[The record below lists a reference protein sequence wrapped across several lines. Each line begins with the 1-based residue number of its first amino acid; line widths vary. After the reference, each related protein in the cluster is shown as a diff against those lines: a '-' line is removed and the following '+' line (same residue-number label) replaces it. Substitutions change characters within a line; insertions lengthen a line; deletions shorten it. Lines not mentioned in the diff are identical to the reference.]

1 MRMKPSYLI
10 AATLLI
16 ILPALSGPVLVLAAP
31 PSQDQNLLVNPSFE
45 WGFHFQGGIGE
56 LKVADG
62 WSAWYLDEGQYPP
75 YWKNRRPEFGLTSE
89 PARVHDGWSAQQY
102 GIIYSTHTAGIYQQV
117 SGVPQG
123 ARLHFTMWA
132 HLYAYDEDPKKARPL
147 LHMKIGIDPT
157 GGTDALADRIV
168 WSEEFD
174 AFDWHQFSV
183 EAVAE
188 NSTVTVF
195 TYSSPEWPMKHLTPN
210 WDGASLVL
218 VATPTPT
225 PCPPTSTPAATNTPT
240 LTPTPV
246 DTPTPTATPTP
257 TNTPTP
263 ATGSICVS
271 SFEDS
276 NGNGKRDAGEGLL
289 AGAVFTISNDGRALD
304 SYSSDGIN
312 EPYCFYGLEP
322 GSYLVSEANPAD
334 YESTTNNSWD
344 VALSGGSTANI
355 EFGNRLMPSP
365 TVAPTAT
372 PLPSPMPATGSFTM
386 RQAVYGAGGIVIIA
400 SVILVGLNLLRRH
413 SIP

>member
-132 HLYAYDEDPKKARPL
+132 HLYAYDEDPKKARPP

>member
-117 SGVPQG
+117 SGIPKG

-132 HLYAYDEDPKKARPL
+132 HLYAYDDDSKKARPP

-157 GGTDALADRIV
+157 GGTDALADHIV

-174 AFDWHQFSV
+174 AFQWHQFSV

-188 NSTVTVF
+188 SSTVTVF

-225 PCPPTSTPAATNTPT
+225 PRPPTPTPAATNTPT
-240 LTPTPV
+240 FTPTPV
-246 DTPTPTATPTP
+246 NTPTPTATPTP
-257 TNTPTP
+257 TVTPTP
-263 ATGSICVS
+263 VTSSICVL

-289 AGAVFTISNDGRALD
+289 SGAVFTISNDGRALD
-304 SYSSDGIN
+304 SYSSEGIN
-312 EPYCFYGLEP
+312 EPHCFHGLEP
-322 GSYLVSEANPAD
+322 GFYLVSGANPAG

-344 VALSGGSTANI
+344 VALSDGSTANI
-355 EFGNRLMPSP
+355 EFGNRLIPSP
-365 TVAPTAT
+365 TIAPKAI
-372 PLPSPMPATGSFTM
+372 PSPSPTPETDLLTIRHA
-386 RQAVYGAGGIVIIA
+386 AYGVGIIVVIVAGA
-400 SVILVGLNLLRRH
+400 ILVGFSLVRR
-413 SIP
+413 SVP

>member
-16 ILPALSGPVLVLAAP
+16 ILPALSGPVLVLATP
-31 PSQDQNLLVNPSFE
+31 PLQDQNLLVNPSFE

-132 HLYAYDEDPKKARPL
+132 HLYAYDEDPKKARPP

-157 GGTDALADRIV
+157 GGTDALADHVV
-168 WSEEFD
+168 WGEEFD